1 MSIAICRLLH
11 CFLMQFQK
19 STTWWWCFLSFFF
32 ILILFVFVRVD
43 VARMSHFIHLRQL
56 AEMLHLSL
64 ARLTHSLSVLHL
76 IPYHLACVHSN
87 SPNTDREDEKKN
99 VSSTFP
105 PKPTHSVNAKHLKRV
120 ELSHIKFECFTKN
133 QPVFDRKRSEQQV
146 FYRYV
151 CLSSVYPF
159 KISKRN
165 DRITISMIFHMCE
178 H

>member
-19 STTWWWCFLSFFF
+19 STTWWWCFLAFFCF
-32 ILILFVFVRVD
+32 VLFVFVRVD

-64 ARLTHSLSVLHL
+64 TRLTQSLSLYFNSVLYRTIWL
-76 IPYHLACVHSN
+76 VCIPIVRIQ
-87 SPNTDREDEKKN
+87 TEKTKKKNN

-146 FYRYV
+146 
-151 CLSSVYPF
+151 
-159 KISKRN
+159 
-165 DRITISMIFHMCE
+165 
-178 H
+178 